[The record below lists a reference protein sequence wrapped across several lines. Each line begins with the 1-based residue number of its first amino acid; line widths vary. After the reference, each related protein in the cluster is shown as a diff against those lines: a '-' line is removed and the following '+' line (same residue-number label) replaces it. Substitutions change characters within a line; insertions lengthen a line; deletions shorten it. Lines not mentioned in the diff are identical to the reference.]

1 MSDTGFNFEI
11 KVDGVDKALTG
22 TSKVAEHL
30 EMLQQVLP
38 GVGEIA
44 RRSFAQF
51 KHGIDRVTPLVL
63 TLRRDVSGL
72 IGRVDRLGSAASETG
87 KKFVTFGVNA
97 TSHQIRVSQAISQT
111 TKAMRSLRTE
121 FAEFERRSSVR
132 VQVDKNGN
140 QATGQGGN
148 QTATPVPGTVVARD
162 IMSVGESSQK
172 AYAQYVKASDRA
184 VTSTSQLRVEL
195 GKLKSRIVSVGES
208 VADVSRDFQAMAIH
222 GKDSTSQLS
231 KSLGN
236 TEDATKGLR
245 GQIQGVASDIKDITK
260 AKTVDLKI
268 NRKIKDAADSG
279 MSTKALA
286 IRVSEARVDRILTR
300 NVILNGN
307 LNINDPAS
315 KKPDRD
321 RSARNSNDPASMI
334 RQYVGVALASVA
346 SYNVVRSGFSG
357 TVEEAR
363 FNNEW
368 QSMTREL
375 AAVFKPLMEAATD
388 ATRYVRQQLEK
399 LDSNQQDLLMYGA
412 LGTVGAI
419 GLHKMGM
426 LGAVAG
432 TAGGGLMTAGRGLAG
447 VGGAA
452 ARGLGGAKMATGL
465 GALLSV
471 GTVGYEKYQEFKG
484 LRMAQRIMTNP
495 MSKLNPD
502 EQMAML
508 KTGQDVEGMSDDDKR
523 EVRRRYADA
532 TRRRREQRM
541 ADEGKNTDGTEMGF
555 MGRMTNRVGNF
566 FGSLGIGGSERR
578 EDEKTRRDIR
588 VLDMAAK
595 HRFAMTGK
603 GDRNPFG
610 DLNNLTKE
618 EMDKAGRGP
627 EPRRLML
634 AQSGFG
640 EAGGLRDDLQT
651 QALILAAVAQ
661 NDKILGKDKNQQE
674 NMTPEEKLIRVLE
687 KLDKRLAGENEKPDE
702 RPAPPVMIGAR

>member
-44 RRSFAQF
+44 RRSFGQF

-162 IMSVGESSQK
+162 IMSVGESAQK
-172 AYAQYVKASDRA
+172 AYTQYVKASDRA

-321 RSARNSNDPASMI
+321 RSARNRNDPASMI

-426 LGAVAG
+426 LGAVAKTSG
-432 TAGGGLMTAGRGLAG
+432 AGLMTGGRGAAT
-447 VGGAA
+447 VAGAA
-452 ARGLGGAKMATGL
+452 VRGLGGVKAFTGIGTVL
-465 GALLSV
+465 ASGQMIAENALNRRDNRRLDRITNTPISKLSV
-471 GTVGYEKYQEFKG
+471 QERQA
-484 LRMAQRIMTNP
+484 L
-495 MSKLNPD
+495 
-502 EQMAML
+502 L
-508 KTGQDVEGMSDDDKR
+508 KTGEDVEGMTDEQR
-523 EVRRRYADA
+523 GGIRNEFINA
-532 TRRRREQRM
+532 TRRQKERNL
-541 ADEGKNTDGTEMGF
+541 ADQGMNPDGTRMGF
-555 MGRMTNRVGNF
+555 FSRFTNQVGNL
-566 FGSLGIGGSERR
+566 FGDIGIGGQERR
-578 EDEKTRRDIR
+578 QDMETRRG
-588 VLDMAAK
+588 VLGLDAAAK
-595 HRFAMTGK
+595 RRFAMTGK
-603 GDRNPFG
+603 GERNPFG
-610 DLNNLTKE
+610 DLKNITDEDMKN
-618 EMDKAGRGP
+618 AANP
-627 EPRRLML
+627 ERRRVML

-640 EAGGLRDDLQT
+640 EAGGLREELQIE
-651 QALILAAVAQ
+651 ALKLASVDPNAKKQEDA
-661 NDKILGKDKNQQE
+661 ND
-674 NMTPEEKLIRVLE
+674 KLIRVLE
-687 KLDKRLAGENEKPDE
+687 ALDARLRGDKPEE
-702 RPAPPVMIGAR
+702 RPAPANMMGGR